1 MSLAACHHGRR
12 GRCVQH
18 LQAEIEEDMVLAS
31 EPASDRSG
39 LGTRREDVVAIRGR
53 DTDLLTDREHRL

>member
-1 MSLAACHHGRR
+1 MAAATVRSVR
-12 GRCVQH
+12 DMQ
-18 LQAEIEEDMVLAS
+18 IEEDMVLAS

-53 DTDLLTDREHRL
+53 DTDLLTDGEHRL